1 MLIKDIYEVSR
12 SGAPL
17 GKASKALV
25 LLHGRGDTSLSI
37 AGLAGEFCDDE
48 FHIAVPR
55 APNGTWY
62 PQSFMAEER
71 LNEPSLS
78 ISIANVKYLIDEI
91 SAYIPKS
98 NIYVMGFSQGACL
111 ALEASTRYAAKY
123 GGVAAFTGGLIG
135 STINERKYQG
145 SFAGT
150 KVFIGNSDKDPHVP
164 LIRSEQSKEVMEKRG
179 ANVTLEVYKGMAHTV
194 SEPEVAWV
202 RKNIFMKS

>member
-1 MLIKDIYEVSR
+1 
-12 SGAPL
+12 
-17 GKASKALV
+17 
-25 LLHGRGDTSLSI
+25 
-37 AGLAGEFCDDE
+37 
-48 FHIAVPR
+48 
-55 APNGTWY
+55 
-62 PQSFMAEER
+62 
-71 LNEPSLS
+71 
-78 ISIANVKYLIDEI
+78 
-91 SAYIPKS
+91 
-98 NIYVMGFSQGACL
+98 
-111 ALEASTRYAAKY
+111 
-123 GGVAAFTGGLIG
+123 LIG